1 MRLALACAALLLTLS
16 CAQHVSF
23 REMSSNGKATGVK
36 FDTGYEERVL
46 QYIWRT
52 YRTRLVNAV
61 RGYEGFRVVGNGGE
75 QMLAAHVGLCLYA
88 ALWYIHIY
96 PTTDAIGGWEFGKRY
111 CVNEVTVAPRVP
123 ARTPGTLERKL
134 LSCCSCCTPTV
145 SESDTAWIARYG
157 NRAA

>member
-96 PTTDAIGGWEFGKRY
+96 PTTDAIGGWEFGKRSGRRFSKTKFY
-111 CVNEVTVAPRVP
+111 ACRHAQRRRDLRRHGSSAP
-123 ARTPGTLERKL
+123 L
-134 LSCCSCCTPTV
+134 
-145 SESDTAWIARYG
+145 
-157 NRAA
+157 

>member
-75 QMLAAHVGLCLYA
+75 
-88 ALWYIHIY
+88 
-96 PTTDAIGGWEFGKRY
+96 PRRY
-111 CVNEVTVAPRVP
+111 
-123 ARTPGTLERKL
+123 
-134 LSCCSCCTPTV
+134 
-145 SESDTAWIARYG
+145 ARYVRYVRYPAG
-157 NRAA
+157 PAIRAIPAIPAIPIAGAPSGSTYPIPI

>member
-1 MRLALACAALLLTLS
+1 MRLALACAALLLALS

-61 RGYEGFRVVGNGGE
+61 RGYEGFRVAVRLRAPE
-75 QMLAAHVGLCLYA
+75 LFALRQLQLKAADQLAQLRARA
-88 ALWYIHIY
+88 EPA
-96 PTTDAIGGWEFGKRY
+96 
-111 CVNEVTVAPRVP
+111 VAVP
-123 ARTPGTLERKL
+123 
-134 LSCCSCCTPTV
+134 V
-145 SESDTAWIARYG
+145 
-157 NRAA
+157 

>member
-52 YRTRLVNAV
+52 HRTRL
-61 RGYEGFRVVGNGGE
+61 RLLG
-75 QMLAAHVGLCLYA
+75 
-88 ALWYIHIY
+88 
-96 PTTDAIGGWEFGKRY
+96 
-111 CVNEVTVAPRVP
+111 PR
-123 ARTPGTLERKL
+123 RH
-134 LSCCSCCTPTV
+134 
-145 SESDTAWIARYG
+145 
-157 NRAA
+157 

>member
-96 PTTDAIGGWEFGKRY
+96 PTTDAIGGHWKP
-111 CVNEVTVAPRVP
+111 CALPIVN
-123 ARTPGTLERKL
+123 
-134 LSCCSCCTPTV
+134 
-145 SESDTAWIARYG
+145 
-157 NRAA
+157 